1 MRAPRSISEDS
12 NMPGVT
18 GDGIFMAE
26 AVGAELV
33 DMDQI
38 QLLPFCNP
46 QTGATF
52 DITSAN
58 CFINKN
64 GERFVRE
71 DGRRDEMAKAMIAQP
86 EGLVYYIFSCEDPN
100 EVYSLGKQTL
110 QYYLDNNLYGYMID
124 TSLEGLAEQMG
135 VPADTL
141 AKTVEAFNAH
151 TKAGDVDEFGRT
163 SWAETIEGPYYVA
176 YQRKPAA
183 HHTMGGVRI
192 DTETHA
198 LRADGSIIEGL
209 YCAGEIVGGIHGG
222 NRLGGNAIVDFCV
235 FGRLAGTHAATD

>member
-1 MRAPRSISEDS
+1 MARPRPSLTTS

-86 EGLVYYIFSCEDPN
+86 EGLVYYIFSCEDP
-100 EVYSLGKQTL
+100 TRC
-110 QYYLDNNLYGYMID
+110 
-124 TSLEGLAEQMG
+124 TA
-135 VPADTL
+135 
-141 AKTVEAFNAH
+141 
-151 TKAGDVDEFGRT
+151 
-163 SWAETIEGPYYVA
+163 WASRRSSTIW
-176 YQRKPAA
+176 
-183 HHTMGGVRI
+183 TTI
-192 DTETHA
+192 ST
-198 LRADGSIIEGL
+198 
-209 YCAGEIVGGIHGG
+209 
-222 NRLGGNAIVDFCV
+222 
-235 FGRLAGTHAATD
+235 AT

>member
-1 MRAPRSISEDS
+1 
-12 NMPGVT
+12 
-18 GDGIFMAE
+18 
-26 AVGAELV
+26 
-33 DMDQI
+33 
-38 QLLPFCNP
+38 
-46 QTGATF
+46 
-52 DITSAN
+52 
-58 CFINKN
+58 
-64 GERFVRE
+64 
-71 DGRRDEMAKAMIAQP
+71 MAKAMIAQP
-86 EGLVYYIFSCEDPN
+86 DGLVYYIFSCEDPN

-141 AKTVEAFNAH
+141 AKTVEEFNAH

-176 YQRKPAA
+176 YQRKPAV

-222 NRLGGNAIVDFCV
+222 NRLGGNAIVDLCV
-235 FGRLAGTHAATD
+235 FGRLAGTHAATDD